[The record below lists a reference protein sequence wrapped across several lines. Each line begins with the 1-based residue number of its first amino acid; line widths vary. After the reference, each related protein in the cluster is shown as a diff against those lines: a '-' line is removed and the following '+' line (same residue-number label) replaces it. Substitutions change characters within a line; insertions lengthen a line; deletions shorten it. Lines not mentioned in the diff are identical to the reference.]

1 MPSRTSAI
9 SAIGLLTVLLVLI
22 VAPLT
27 LRAQLIINQN
37 QNPTALVQNVLL
49 GPGVFASN
57 IQFNGRPG
65 TQIAITDSI
74 WGEIGRFNGTYT
86 HLGLSGGIF
95 LCTNKAEIHL
105 PGPNDTLMSFGGGF
119 HSTGMTTPDLDLSK
133 LTGWANWQVT
143 GGNNIYSSSILEF
156 DFVPINDMVSFRYV
170 FSSEEYERWACS
182 QYNDAFGLFINGPGI
197 PTNINGP
204 FTNNAMNI
212 AFIPGSMAPVC
223 INALNSGLMNYANAN
238 GPLTDSFQYCFAADS
253 NWQAN
258 AQYYRY
264 NGGVWS
270 GYTQVDEP
278 YASDPYYIQHNGMT
292 VVLTASAAVQI
303 GQTYHIKMGIGN
315 VFDNSFPSA
324 VFLEGGSFACADR
337 FTLSVDEGP
346 NVNTSGAD
354 PILFESDIDSIYL
367 RFNRWGGF
375 YLNEDLQIAVEGT
388 ATAGVDYLPILP
400 DAIHFDQLDS
410 AVVVPITIPVRS
422 PDMREITIHLITSNG
437 YKVMTYNLII
447 APEIMTGLE
456 GVERAPQNEVSAFP
470 NPAQNTLFVSLP
482 AGMEGRT
489 ELELLDMAGRVVA
502 AQAHN
507 TAAIIPMDLS
517 HLPNGLYVLRTNNS
531 GRVSTIRVNV
541 RQ

>member
-1 MPSRTSAI
+1 MP
-9 SAIGLLTVLLVLI
+9 
-22 VAPLT
+22 
-27 LRAQLIINQN
+27 
-37 QNPTALVQNVLL
+37 
-49 GPGVFASN
+49 
-57 IQFNGRPG
+57 
-65 TQIAITDSI
+65 
-74 WGEIGRFNGTYT
+74 
-86 HLGLSGGIF
+86 
-95 LCTNKAEIHL
+95 
-105 PGPNDTLMSFGGGF
+105 FGGGF

-170 FSSEEYERWACS
+170 FSSEEYERWVCS

-223 INALNSGLMNYANAN
+223 INSVNSGLINVNNAN
-238 GPLTDSFQYCFAADS
+238 GPWTDPFQHCNNADP

-258 AQYYRY
+258 SIYYRY
-264 NGGVWS
+264 NGGEWLYPQPLAGVA
-270 GYTQVDEP
+270 QLEAP
-278 YASDPYYIQHNGMT
+278 YNTDPYYIQHNGMT

-324 VFLEGGSFACADR
+324 VFLEGGSFACGDR

-437 YKVMTYNLII
+437 DKVMTYNLII
-447 APEIMTGLE
+447 APEIMTGFE
-456 GVERAPQNEVSAFP
+456 GGERAPQNEVCAFP

-507 TAAIIPMDLS
+507 TASIIPMDLS